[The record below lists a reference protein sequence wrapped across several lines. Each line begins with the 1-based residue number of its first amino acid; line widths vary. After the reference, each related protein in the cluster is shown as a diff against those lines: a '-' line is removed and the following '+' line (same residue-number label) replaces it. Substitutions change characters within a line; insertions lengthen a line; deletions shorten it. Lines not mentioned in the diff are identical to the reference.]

1 MIALDSIKKSF
12 WALTVSET
20 LEVLETNSKGLSQ
33 AEAERRQASFGL
45 NVIPGKKRTTKLV
58 LFLDQLKSP
67 LIFLLL
73 IASGITILV
82 KDYKDA
88 AVIFAAAFLNS
99 LLGFYQENKAENAL
113 AHLKTYIKER
123 VRIIREGAEYEIDT
137 TELVPG
143 DVIHLSQGDRI
154 PADVRLLYLNN
165 LLIDESILTG
175 ESLPVQK
182 TTHPAGAVAVLGD
195 QKSMAFSGTLV
206 VQGFAD
212 AVVCATGPETELGH
226 IAAMVQD
233 HHENE
238 ETPLQKAII
247 AFSVRASFIL
257 LAFTFV
263 VFIIGISTGYSL
275 LHMFLTSVA
284 IIVAAIPE
292 GLPVAMTVILAIG
305 VQRLAKKNGIIRKLI
320 AAETL
325 GSTTVILTDKT
336 GTLTEAKMFL
346 HHTETFLEPSVYNE
360 AFLINIALLNSD
372 VIIENPKDPVAQWHV
387 IGRPLEVAII
397 RSAGALGLHPEKLKK
412 ENPVLEFLPFNSAAK
427 YSASIVQI
435 GNRKLLTAFGAPE
448 ILLKR
453 SHRTTDGEHQRIL
466 KTIND
471 LAAQGSRV
479 LGIAIRDISGDAT
492 AALSSHDALPNLFF
506 TGILAFKDPVR
517 VGVRDAIQRISQAG
531 IKTVIVTGDHQG
543 TAVSIAKEL
552 GLSHEEINCIN
563 GPDLDLMSEEALLK
577 RLPNLSVVSR
587 VSPEGKVKIA
597 KAYRILG
604 DTVAMT
610 GDGINDAPSLKQ
622 ADIGIAMGSG
632 TDVAKDVAELVLLDD
647 NYETIVAAIEEGRRT
662 MANIRKVIVYLLSSV
677 TDELILIGG
686 SLLAG
691 IALPLTAI
699 QILWVNLFTDSL
711 PAISLAF
718 ENGIDHL
725 SERPLRLS
733 QGLLDR
739 PMRFLVFTIGVPTSI
754 MLFGLYFALLRYGFD
769 PLLVQT
775 FIFATFSTYT
785 LFLVFAIRSL
795 QKSIFSYNPFANA
808 YLTAGSA
815 AGILLTIGA
824 LYVPPLQ
831 TLLGTVPLPLPWLLS
846 VFGVGMINIMAIEFG
861 KFVIR
866 KKLM

>member
-1 MIALDSIKKSF
+1 M
-12 WALTVSET
+12 
-20 LEVLETNSKGLSQ
+20 
-33 AEAERRQASFGL
+33 
-45 NVIPGKKRTTKLV
+45 
-58 LFLDQLKSP
+58 
-67 LIFLLL
+67 
-73 IASGITILV
+73 
-82 KDYKDA
+82 
-88 AVIFAAAFLNS
+88 
-99 LLGFYQENKAENAL
+99 
-113 AHLKTYIKER
+113 
-123 VRIIREGAEYEIDT
+123 
-137 TELVPG
+137 
-143 DVIHLSQGDRI
+143 
-154 PADVRLLYLNN
+154 
-165 LLIDESILTG
+165 DESILTG
-175 ESLPVQK
+175 ESLPIKK

-212 AVVCATGPETELGH
+212 AVVCATGSETELGH
-226 IAAMVQD
+226 IAKSVQD
-233 HHENE
+233 HHEGE

-247 AFSVRASFIL
+247 AFSIRASAIL
-257 LAFTFV
+257 LGFTIV
-263 VFIIGISTGYSL
+263 VFVIGVNTGYSL

-346 HHTETFLEPSVYNE
+346 SHTETFLEPSVYNKE
-360 AFLINIALLNSD
+360 FLIKIALLNSD
-372 VIIENPKDPVAQWHV
+372 AVIENPKDAIAQWRI
-387 IGRPLEVAII
+387 IGRPLEVSVTRA
-397 RSAGALGLHPEKLKK
+397 AGELGLHPEKLKK
-412 ENPVLEFLPFNSAAK
+412 EISVLEFLPFNSAAK
-427 YSASIVQI
+427 YSASIIQI

-453 SHRTTDGEHQRIL
+453 SHHATDGEHQRIL
-466 KTIND
+466 KIIND
-471 LAAQGSRV
+471 LAVQGSRV
-479 LGIAIRDISGDAT
+479 LGIAIRDISGDST
-492 AALSSHDALPNLFF
+492 HTLSSHDMLPSLFF
-506 TGILAFKDPVR
+506 TGILAFRDPVR
-517 VGVRDAIQRISQAG
+517 SGVRDAIQRISRAG

-552 GLSHEEINCIN
+552 GLPHDQANLIN
-563 GPDLDLMSEEALLK
+563 GPDLDLISEETLLA
-577 RLPNLSVVSR
+577 RLPHISIVSR

-597 KAYRILG
+597 KAYRALG
-604 DTVAMT
+604 ETVAMT

-677 TDELILIGG
+677 MDELILIGG
-686 SLLAG
+686 SLMMD

-725 SERPLRLS
+725 NERPQRLS
-733 QGLLDR
+733 LGLLNR
-739 PMRFLVFTIGVPTSI
+739 PMRFLIFAIGLPTSL
-754 MLFGLYFALLRYGFD
+754 MLFGIYYVLLRYGFD
-769 PLLVQT
+769 PPLVRT

-785 LFLVFAIRSL
+785 LFLIFAIRSL
-795 QKSIFSYNPFANA
+795 EKSIFSYNPFINK
-808 YLTAGSA
+808 YLTFGSM
-815 AGILLTIGA
+815 AGIFLTLAA
-824 LYVPPLQ
+824 LYFPPLQ
-831 TLLGTVPLPLPWLLS
+831 ILLGTIPLPPLWLLG
-846 VFGVGMINIMAIEFG
+846 VFGIGIINILAIEFG